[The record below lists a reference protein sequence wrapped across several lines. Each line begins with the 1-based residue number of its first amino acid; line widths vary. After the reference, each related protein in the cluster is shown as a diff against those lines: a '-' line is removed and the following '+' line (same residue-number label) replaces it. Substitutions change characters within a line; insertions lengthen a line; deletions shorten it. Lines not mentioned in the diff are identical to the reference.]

1 MGVFSRLPGVHH
13 VKYAGIFSRIREFY
27 QTKLAGVSFLT
38 PAVICFAIFSW
49 LPILWSVIISFQ
61 HFSIN
66 PNEKST
72 WAGFQ
77 NYKDLFEDPT
87 FMTAWG
93 NVILFVVLALI
104 IGYFVPVILAILINE
119 IRHAR
124 GFLRLGYY
132 LPAILPVVVISLI
145 WKFLYYPGEGGMFN
159 TLLRPFGIGPVK
171 WFFTDRLAIFSIVI
185 MATWRGA
192 GATMIIYLAALQG
205 IPSELYEAAEI
216 DGASIGRRLWH
227 ITLPHM
233 LPIMS
238 IILILQVIGTF
249 KVFAEPFIMTR
260 GKTMTI
266 MSFIYEKAFHS
277 LNMGM
282 ATAMSMM
289 LFVTLVLLS
298 FAYFYLQRK
307 FLSRF

>member
-1 MGVFSRLPGVHH
+1 MPGVLQ
-13 VKYAGIFSRIREFY
+13 VKKEGLFSRILKFY
-27 QTKLAGVSFLT
+27 QTRLSGISFLT
-38 PAVICFAIFSW
+38 PAVILFATFAW
-49 LPILWSVIISFQ
+49 LPILWSVVISFQ

-93 NVILFVVLALI
+93 NVLLFVGLALV
-104 IGYFVPVILAILINE
+104 IGYFIPVILAILINE
-119 IRHAR
+119 IRHAK
-124 GFLRLGYY
+124 GVLRLGYY

-145 WKFLYYPGEGGMFN
+145 WKFLYHPGEGGMFN

-171 WFFTDRLAIFSIVI
+171 WFFTDHMAIFSIVI

-205 IPSELYEAAEI
+205 IPPELYEAAEI

-227 ITLPHM
+227 ITLPHI

-238 IILILQVIGTF
+238 ILLILQVIGTF

-277 LNMGM
+277 LNMGV

-307 FLSRF
+307 VLSRF